1 MKVDTSLNY
10 ADDVWQHFF
19 LQRLPNI
26 PHLRSFYVPHIA
38 NHVYEHHLDAKELAS
53 QVVDLVISLRPEIE
67 LCYMGILAKC
77 FEILE
82 NRPRDARLPNQDS
95 RTTPAPSG
103 DGGDWHSDTDSND
116 TDDDD
121 DEDEEDG
128 GNNNG
133 PSTATTGAADAE
145 DTESDAAVHSAGDSD
160 DDDSGNGKV
169 KEVPRF
175 RLREIL
181 FYDDKISIFKARH
194 GRL

>member
-1 MKVDTSLNY
+1 MPY
-10 ADDVWQHFF
+10 
-19 LQRLPNI
+19 
-26 PHLRSFYVPHIA
+26 IA

-67 LCYMGILAKC
+67 LCYMGILTKC

-82 NRPRDARLPNQDS
+82 TRNRDTRLSSQDS
-95 RTTPAPSG
+95 RATPANGG

-116 TDDDD
+116 TDDE

-128 GNNNG
+128 TDANG
-133 PSTATTGAADAE
+133 PPTVTTGATDAE
-145 DTESDAAVHSAGDSD
+145 DTESDAAAHSAGDSD
-160 DDDSGNGKV
+160 DEEPSSGTV
-169 KEVPRF
+169 KDVPRF

-181 FYDDKISIFKARH
+181 FYDDKVSIFKARH